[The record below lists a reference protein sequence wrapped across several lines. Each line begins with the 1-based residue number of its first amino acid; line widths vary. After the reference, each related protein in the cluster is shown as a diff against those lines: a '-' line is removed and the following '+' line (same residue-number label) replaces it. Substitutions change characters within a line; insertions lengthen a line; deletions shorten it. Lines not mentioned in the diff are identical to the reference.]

1 MKKYLTMSFDDGTTQ
16 DARLAEFLRKYN
28 LTATFNINTGLLG
41 AETDLFPLGINAR
54 HLRLS
59 ESDIKGGLYDGFEL
73 AVHTLGH
80 PLLTSLSDEEV
91 KRQIELDRKNIERLT
106 KTSPKGMAYPGGGSD
121 SFDERIIKIA
131 KSLGI
136 KYARTGLTNGTF
148 SPPADFMKWQATC
161 RITDEN
167 LMTLAK
173 SFAKRKGGIFF
184 VWGHSYEL
192 DAEGFWERFEDF
204 CRFMSGS
211 SDVISVTNGEIF
223 NIFGN

>member
-16 DARLAEFLRKYN
+16 DARLAEILRKYN

-59 ESDIKGGLYDGFEL
+59 ENDIKGGLYDGFEL

-91 KRQIELDRKNIERLT
+91 KRQIELDGKNIERLT

-131 KSLGI
+131 KSVGI

-192 DAEGFWERFEDF
+192 DAEGLWERFEDF

-223 NIFGN
+223 NIFVN

>member
-59 ESDIKGGLYDGFEL
+59 ESDIRDGLYDGFEL

-131 KSLGI
+131 KSVGI

-161 RITDEN
+161 RITDED

-173 SFAKRKGGIFF
+173 SFAEQKGGIFF

-192 DAEGFWERFEDF
+192 DAEGLWERFEDF

>member
-16 DARLAEFLRKYN
+16 DARLAEILRKYN

-59 ESDIKGGLYDGFEL
+59 ENDIKGGLYDGFEL

-131 KSLGI
+131 KSVGI

-148 SPPADFMKWQATC
+148 SPPAEFIKWQATC
-161 RITDEN
+161 RITDED

-173 SFAKRKGGIFF
+173 SFAEQKGGIFF

-192 DAEGFWERFEDF
+192 DAEGLWERFEDF